1 MEFHI
6 HRKNYYDE
14 DQILFEGKKDSVTI
28 DFGHIYAFVGCNG
41 IGKSTLIR
49 QICQDNDT
57 SLCTFAH
64 NLLDDYNGY
73 SSFSRFLLSDEDL
86 NRPQKEPSVFYLP
99 VDRSSNARGLGS
111 ESFISDIASNFMSTG
126 ESLTNTVAPCFDI
139 IQKELPRLRGKEIYV
154 LLDDLD
160 VGVSLDVIAD
170 ERRVIDAMARD
181 LEANGTRYAIC
192 IAANNYELARNLEC
206 ISCADLSPVSFS
218 TYDEYRDFVLSTRTW
233 KNFRDTRNAEE
244 RKKRILREEQERVAE
259 EAARD
264 ARHAKRMAALKE
276 KD

>member
-1 MEFHI
+1 MRFKI
-6 HRKNYYDE
+6 HAKNYYDE
-14 DQILFEGKKDSVTI
+14 DQVLYKSKSREGSI
-28 DFGHIYAFVGCNG
+28 DIEFGHVYAFVGCNG
-41 IGKSTLIR
+41 LGKSTLIR
-49 QICQDNDT
+49 QICHDCDT
-57 SLCTFAH
+57 SLDNFAH
-64 NLLDDYNGY
+64 NLLDDYNGQ
-73 SSFSRFLLSDEDL
+73 SSLDRFFSDPGKEA
-86 NRPQKEPSVFYLP
+86 KEPDTFYLP
-99 VDRSSNARGLGS
+99 IDRSSRAYGFSNEALFA
-111 ESFISDIASNFMSTG
+111 EITSNFMSTG
-126 ESLTNTVAPCFDI
+126 ESLAYDLGPCLAI
-139 IQKELPRLRGKEIYV
+139 VRNELPRLKGKEVYI

-160 VGVSLDVIAD
+160 VGVSLDVIED
-170 ERRVIDAMARD
+170 ERRAISQMARD

-192 IAANNYELARNLEC
+192 VAANNYELARNLEC